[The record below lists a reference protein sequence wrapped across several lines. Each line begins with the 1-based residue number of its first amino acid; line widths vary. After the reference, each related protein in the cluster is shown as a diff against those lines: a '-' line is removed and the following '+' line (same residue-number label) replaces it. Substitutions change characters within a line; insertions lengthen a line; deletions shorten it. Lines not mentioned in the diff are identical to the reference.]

1 MTIALTSA
9 TGKLGGGVLNDIL
22 EHKLI
27 DTKELVICTSSDPE
41 GSRFDALRAQN
52 IELRQANFN
61 DASSLEKAYSG
72 CERLFL
78 VSSPLIEMDFND
90 APLWQGREKHHR
102 TAIDAA
108 VRAGVKHIYY
118 TSLAFGS
125 QSEAGVMRAH
135 LRTEKYLHELEDE
148 GKIKATIIREGLYSG
163 AWPLAFGYY
172 FGLRNETRD
181 EVVVAGDGPLSFA
194 SIADITFGT
203 AKIIAAPSEFWI
215 GKTVTLSL
223 KETWTL
229 QDMADLISKSKGQK
243 VTLKVVSKKEFDD
256 YYTGRGLDRASVEWW
271 SSAYESFKDGE
282 CAVKDPT
289 LEDLLKEAGKKPELL
304 GTTIKNMLE

>member
-1 MTIALTSA
+1 M
-9 TGKLGGGVLNDIL
+9 
-22 EHKLI
+22 
-27 DTKELVICTSSDPE
+27 
-41 GSRFDALRAQN
+41 
-52 IELRQANFN
+52 
-61 DASSLEKAYSG
+61 
-72 CERLFL
+72 

-118 TSLAFGS
+118 TSLAFDS

-135 LRTEKYLHELEDE
+135 LRTEAYLHELEEE
-148 GKIKATIIREGLYSG
+148 GKIKATIIREGLYSD

-172 FGLRNETRD
+172 FGLENEIRD

-203 AKIIAAPSEFWI
+203 AKIIAAPSEFWV

-223 KETWTL
+223 RETWTL
-229 QDMADLISKSKGQK
+229 QDMADLVSKLKGQK
-243 VTLKVVSKKEFDD
+243 VSLKVVSKKEFDG
-256 YYTGRGLDRASVEWW
+256 YYIGRGLDRASVEWW

-282 CAVKDPT
+282 CAVEDPT
-289 LEDLLKEAGKKPELL
+289 LEELLKVAGRKPELL